1 MDNPFYKAT
10 LSRLVRPDVGPCSNF
25 LVSALR
31 PMRFSLRALP
41 PGAPVC
47 RPPLTRL
54 VALVALACAQMSV
67 QAQETPDDAP
77 LQLNSSARLQEGI
90 GRAQLD
96 AAPVFLMG
104 EQISGRPDLETIVQG
119 QAEMRKPGT
128 VIKADRLE
136 YYAPDDQARASGNV
150 RINRNG
156 NVFEGPSLDLKVEAF
171 EGSFE
176 SPSYR
181 FLQND
186 AHGDASKAEFMG
198 PERTVVHNATYT
210 TCRRKPGPDW
220 VPEWVLKAADI
231 EFDTGEDVG
240 VAHGAYLHFK
250 DVPILPVP
258 AISFP
263 LSDRRKS
270 GVMPPTLG
278 LGDLNGTELSLPYYW
293 NIAPN
298 RDATITPTVMTARG
312 VTVAGEFRYLEPG
325 YTGVLRTNYMSADKL
340 RSADRWGATLNQTGT
355 LATDVG
361 NVAYTLNL
369 NRVSDN
375 NYWSDFSSIGA
386 LTSRTLANDMQ
397 ASWSR
402 AGYTVTGRSLRWQTL
417 QSGST
422 VITPPYDQTQL
433 NVLYSQL
440 NDGGFDWS
448 VQGDIS
454 QFESEKRLTGQPNA
468 QRLYGLAQVSRP
480 FIAPQGFIT
489 PKLQLHTSAYQFD
502 SPISN
507 SNRSADSTVPTF
519 SLDSGLMFERET
531 TWLDRDMVQTLE
543 PRLFYV
549 RTPYRNQSYLPNYD
563 TAASDFNFASI
574 FTENAYAGH
583 DKISDNNLMTFGL
596 TTRFL
601 DAQTGAQL
609 ARFGIAQRYRFEDQM
624 VTLNS
629 TTSPALAGWSDVML
643 GAGVNLSPYW
653 GVDTTVQYNSLTA
666 QSSRAT
672 VGARY
677 TPSPYRVLNA
687 AYRFQRNVSEQI
699 DFSWQWP
706 LNGGSGDTDQ
716 VLGKGK
722 GLGEGRYYGVG
733 RLNYSMNES
742 RMVDTLLGLE
752 YDAGCWLARVVVGR
766 VQTSST
772 SSTSSI
778 KFELEFV
785 GFTRVGVSPLQTLKS
800 NISRYQN
807 LREAGGSNSRFSNY
821 D

>member
-1 MDNPFYKAT
+1 
-10 LSRLVRPDVGPCSNF
+10 
-25 LVSALR
+25 
-31 PMRFSLRALP
+31 MRFPLRALP
-41 PGAPVC
+41 PGAPDC

-54 VALVALACAQMSV
+54 VALVALACAQMSL
-67 QAQETPDDAP
+67 QAQENPGELS
-77 LQLNSSARLQEGI
+77 LQLNSSSRLQEGI
-90 GRAQLD
+90 GQAQLD

-104 EQISGRPDLETIVQG
+104 ETITGRPDLETIVQG

-136 YYAPDDQARASGNV
+136 YYAPDDQARASGHV

-171 EGSFE
+171 EGTFE
-176 SPSYR
+176 APTYR
-181 FLQND
+181 FLQNN
-186 AHGDASKAEFMG
+186 AHGNASKAEFID
-198 PERTVVHNATYT
+198 PDRTVVRNATYT

-220 VPEWVLKAADI
+220 VPDWVLRAADI

-240 VAHGAYLHFK
+240 VAHGAYLHFM

-263 LSDRRKS
+263 LSDARKS

-278 LGDLNGTELSLPYYW
+278 LGDVNGTELSVPYYW

-312 VTVAGEFRYLEPG
+312 VTVAGEFRYLEPT
-325 YTGVLRTNYMSADKL
+325 YSGVLRANYMPSDKL
-340 RSADRWGATLNQTGT
+340 RSADRWGASMNQAGN
-355 LATDVG
+355 LATSAG

-369 NRVSDN
+369 NRVSDD
-375 NYWSDFSSIGA
+375 NYWSDFTSNGA
-386 LTSRTLANDMQ
+386 LTARTLANDMQ
-397 ASWSR
+397 AVWARS
-402 AGYTVTGRSLRWQTL
+402 GYTVTGRSLRWQTL
-417 QSGST
+417 QSTTS
-422 VITPPYDQTQL
+422 VITPPYDLTQL
-433 NVLYSQL
+433 NVLHTQL
-440 NDGGFDWS
+440 NDRGFDWS
-448 VQGDIS
+448 LQGDLS
-454 QFESEKRLTGQPNA
+454 QFESDKNLTQQPNT
-468 QRLYGLAQVSRP
+468 QRMYGLAQVSRP
-480 FIAPQGFIT
+480 FIAPEGYIT
-489 PKLQLHTSAYQFD
+489 PKLQLHTSVYQFD
-502 SPISN
+502 SPLSN
-507 SNRSADSTVPTF
+507 GNRSADSTVPTF
-519 SLDSGLMFERET
+519 SLDAGLVFERDA
-531 TWLDRDMVQTLE
+531 TWRDRDMVQTLE

-574 FTENAYAGH
+574 FTENAYVGH
-583 DKISDNNLMTFGL
+583 DKISDNNLLTFGL

-601 DAQTGAQL
+601 DAQTGEQL
-609 ARFGIAQRYRFEDQM
+609 ARFGVAQRYRFEDQL

-643 GAGVNLSPYW
+643 GAGINLSRQW
-653 GVDTTVQYNSLTA
+653 GMDSTVQYNPLTA

-706 LNGGSGDTDQ
+706 LNDLWGDKDQ
-716 VLGKGK
+716 FFGIGQ
-722 GLGEGRYYGVG
+722 GLGEGRYYAVG
-733 RLNYSMNES
+733 RLNYSLNES
-742 RMVDTLLGLE
+742 RLVDTLLGVE

-766 VQTSST
+766 VQTSTS

-785 GFTRVGVSPLQTLKS
+785 GFTRLGVSPLQTLKS

-807 LREAGGSNSRFSNY
+807 LRETGGSNSRFSNY

>member
-1 MDNPFYKAT
+1 
-10 LSRLVRPDVGPCSNF
+10 
-25 LVSALR
+25 
-31 PMRFSLRALP
+31 MRFSSRALP

-67 QAQETPDDAP
+67 QAQETPDEAP
-77 LQLNSSARLQEGI
+77 LTLNSSPRLQEGI
-90 GRAQLD
+90 DQAQRD

-104 EQISGRPDLETIVQG
+104 EQITGRPDLETIVQG

-171 EGSFE
+171 EGTFE
-176 SPSYR
+176 SPTYR

-186 AHGDASKAEFMG
+186 AHGNASKAEFID
-198 PERTVVHNATYT
+198 PDRTVVRNATYT

-220 VPEWVLKAADI
+220 VPDWVLRAADI

-240 VAHGAYLHFK
+240 VAHGAYLYFK
-250 DVPILPVP
+250 DTPLLPVP

-263 LSDRRKS
+263 LSDARKS
-270 GVMPPTLG
+270 GVMPPTIG
-278 LGDLNGTELSLPYYW
+278 LGDVNGTELSVPYYW

-312 VTVAGEFRYLEPG
+312 VTVAGEFRYLEPT
-325 YTGVLRTNYMSADKL
+325 YSGVLRANYMPSDKL
-340 RSADRWGATLNQTGT
+340 RSADRWGATLNQTGN
-355 LATDVG
+355 LGTDLG

-369 NRVSDN
+369 NRVSDD
-375 NYWSDFSSIGA
+375 NYWSDFSSIGS

-397 ASWSR
+397 ATWARS
-402 AGYTVTGRSLRWQTL
+402 GYTVTGRSLKWQTL
-417 QSGST
+417 QSSSS
-422 VITPPYDQTQL
+422 VITPPYDLTQL
-433 NVLYSQL
+433 NVQYSQL
-440 NDGGFDWS
+440 NDRGFDWS
-448 VQGDIS
+448 LQGDVS
-454 QFESEKRLTGQPNA
+454 QFESDKSLTKQPNT

-480 FIAPQGFIT
+480 FIAPEGYIT

-502 SPISN
+502 STLSN
-507 SNRSADSTVPTF
+507 GNRSADSTVPTF
-519 SLDSGLMFERET
+519 SLDAGLVFERET
-531 TWLDRDMVQTLE
+531 AWSDRDLVQTLE

-574 FTENAYAGH
+574 FSENAYVGH
-583 DKISDNNLMTFGL
+583 DKISDNNLVTFGL

-601 DAQTGAQL
+601 DAQTGEQL
-609 ARFGIAQRYRFEDQM
+609 ARFGVAQRYRFEDQL

-643 GAGVNLSPYW
+643 GAGVNFSRQW
-653 GVDTTVQYNSLTA
+653 GLDSTVQYNPLTA
-666 QSSRAT
+666 QSSRVT

-677 TPSPYRVLNA
+677 TPSPYRVFNA
-687 AYRFQRNVSEQI
+687 AYRFQRDVSEQI

-706 LNGGSGDTDQ
+706 LNDLWGDADQFTGS
-716 VLGKGK
+716 GK
-722 GLGEGRYYGVG
+722 GLGEGRYYAVG
-733 RLNYSMNES
+733 RLNYSLNES
-742 RMVDTLLGLE
+742 RMVDTLLGVE

-785 GFTRVGVSPLQTLKS
+785 GFTRLGVSPLQTLKS

-807 LREAGGSNSRFSNY
+807 LRETGGSNSRFSNY

>member
-1 MDNPFYKAT
+1 
-10 LSRLVRPDVGPCSNF
+10 
-25 LVSALR
+25 
-31 PMRFSLRALP
+31 MRFPLRALP
-41 PGAPVC
+41 PRAPVC

-67 QAQETPDDAP
+67 QAQEPPDEAP
-77 LQLNSSARLQEGI
+77 LTLNSSPRLQEGV
-90 GRAQLD
+90 GQAQLD

-104 EQISGRPDLETIVQG
+104 EQITGRPDLETIVQG

-136 YYAPDDQARASGNV
+136 YFAPDDRARAMGNV

-171 EGSFE
+171 EGTFE
-176 SPSYR
+176 SPTYR

-186 AHGDASKAEFMG
+186 AHGDASKAEFID
-198 PERTVVHNATYT
+198 PDRTVVRNATYT

-220 VPEWVLKAADI
+220 VPDWVLRAADI

-240 VAHGAYLHFK
+240 IAHGAYLHFM

-263 LSDRRKS
+263 LSDARKS
-270 GVMPPTLG
+270 GVMPPTIG
-278 LGDLNGTELSLPYYW
+278 LGDVNGTELSVPYYW

-298 RDATITPTVMTARG
+298 RDATVTPTVMTARG
-312 VTVAGEFRYLEPG
+312 VTVAGEFRYLEPT
-325 YTGVLRTNYMSADKL
+325 YSGVLRANYMPSDKL
-340 RSADRWGATLNQTGT
+340 RSADRWGATVNQTGN
-355 LATDVG
+355 LGTDLG

-369 NRVSDN
+369 NRVSDD
-375 NYWSDFSSIGA
+375 NYWSDFSSIGS

-397 ASWSR
+397 ATWARS
-402 AGYTVTGRSLRWQTL
+402 GYTVTGRSLKWQTL
-417 QSGST
+417 QSSSS
-422 VITPPYDQTQL
+422 VITPPYDLTQL
-433 NVLYSQL
+433 NVQYSQL
-440 NDGGFDWS
+440 NDRGFDWS
-448 VQGDIS
+448 VQGDMS
-454 QFESEKRLTGQPNA
+454 QFESDKSLTKQPNT

-480 FIAPQGFIT
+480 FIAPEGYIT

-502 SPISN
+502 STLSN
-507 SNRSADSTVPTF
+507 GNRSADSTVPTF
-519 SLDSGLMFERET
+519 SLDAGLVFERET
-531 TWLDRDMVQTLE
+531 AWRDRDLVQTLE

-574 FTENAYAGH
+574 FTENAYVGH
-583 DKISDNNLMTFGL
+583 DKISDNNLLTFGL

-601 DAQTGAQL
+601 DAQTGEQL
-609 ARFGIAQRYRFEDQM
+609 ARFGVAQRYRFEDQL

-629 TTSPALAGWSDVML
+629 TTAPALAGWSDVML
-643 GAGVNLSPYW
+643 GAGVNFSRQW
-653 GVDTTVQYNSLTA
+653 GVDSTVQYNPLTA

-677 TPSPYRVLNA
+677 TPSPYRVFNA
-687 AYRFQRNVSEQI
+687 AYRFQRDVSEQI

-706 LNGGSGDTDQ
+706 LNDLWGDADQFSGT
-716 VLGKGK
+716 GK
-722 GLGEGRYYGVG
+722 GLGEGRYYAVG
-733 RLNYSMNES
+733 RLNYSLNES
-742 RMVDTLLGLE
+742 RMVDTLLGVE

-785 GFTRVGVSPLQTLKS
+785 GFTRLGVSPLQTLKS

-807 LREAGGSNSRFSNY
+807 LRETGGSNSRFSNY

>member
-1 MDNPFYKAT
+1 MLFP
-10 LSRLVRPDVGPCSNF
+10 
-25 LVSALR
+25 
-31 PMRFSLRALP
+31 LRALP

-67 QAQETPDDAP
+67 QAQETPDETP
-77 LQLNSSARLQEGI
+77 LTLNSSPRLQEGLSP
-90 GRAQLD
+90 AQRD
-96 AAPVFLMG
+96 GVPVFLMG
-104 EQISGRPDLETIVQG
+104 EQITGRPDLETIVQG

-136 YYAPDDQARASGNV
+136 YYAPDDRARAFGNV

-171 EGSFE
+171 EGTFE
-176 SPSYR
+176 SPTYR
-181 FLQND
+181 FVQND
-186 AHGDASKAEFMG
+186 AHGDASKAEFID
-198 PERTVVHNATYT
+198 PDRTVVRNATYT
-210 TCRRKPGPDW
+210 TCRRKPGPVGVPDW
-220 VPEWVLKAADI
+220 VLRAAEI

-240 VAHGAYLHFK
+240 IAHGAYLHFM

-263 LSDRRKS
+263 LSDARKS
-270 GVMPPTLG
+270 GIMPPTIG
-278 LGDLNGTELSLPYYW
+278 LGDVNGTELSVPYYW

-298 RDATITPTVMTARG
+298 RAATVTPTVMTARG
-312 VTVAGEFRYLEPG
+312 VTVAGEFSYLEPT
-325 YTGVLRTNYMSADKL
+325 YSGVLRANYMPSDKL
-340 RSADRWGATLNQTGT
+340 RSADRWGATVNQTGN
-355 LATDVG
+355 LGTDLG

-369 NRVSDN
+369 NRVSDD
-375 NYWSDFSSIGA
+375 NYWSDFSSIGS

-397 ASWSR
+397 ATWARS
-402 AGYTVTGRSLRWQTL
+402 GYTVTGRSLKWQTL
-417 QSGST
+417 QSSSS

-440 NDGGFDWS
+440 NDRGFDWS
-448 VQGDIS
+448 VQGDMS
-454 QFESEKRLTGQPNA
+454 QFESDKSLTKQPNT

-480 FIAPQGFIT
+480 FIAPEGYIT

-502 SPISN
+502 STLSN
-507 SNRSADSTVPTF
+507 GNRSADSTVPTF
-519 SLDSGLMFERET
+519 SLDAGLVFERET
-531 TWLDRDMVQTLE
+531 AWRDRDMVQTLE

-574 FTENAYAGH
+574 FTENAYVGH
-583 DKISDNNLMTFGL
+583 DKISDNNLVTFGL

-601 DAQTGAQL
+601 DAQTGEQL
-609 ARFGIAQRYRFEDQM
+609 ARFGVAQRYRFEDQL

-629 TTSPALAGWSDVML
+629 TASPALAGWSDVML
-643 GAGVNLSPYW
+643 GAGVNFSRQW
-653 GVDTTVQYNSLTA
+653 GLDSTVQYNPLTA

-677 TPSPYRVLNA
+677 TPSPYRVFNA
-687 AYRFQRNVSEQI
+687 AYRFQRDVSEQI

-706 LNGGSGDTDQ
+706 LNDLRGDADQFSGT
-716 VLGKGK
+716 GK
-722 GLGEGRYYGVG
+722 GLGEGRYYAVG
-733 RLNYSMNES
+733 RLNYSLNES
-742 RMVDTLLGLE
+742 RMVDTLLGVE

-785 GFTRVGVSPLQTLKS
+785 GFTRLGVSPLQTLKS

-807 LREAGGSNSRFSNY
+807 LRETGGSNSRFNNY